1 MGKTRLNPDSVM
13 STAALRVYL
22 ETIEGDETK
31 IAEVFSA
38 LQSAHRFTEFI
49 QTKGISLTEEEAAG
63 LRKAVLK
70 KDIDEIVDEK
80 ELDEIIGSGDI
91 RALISLLR

>member
-1 MGKTRLNPDSVM
+1 M

-22 ETIEGDETK
+22 ETIEGDEAK

-38 LQSAHRFTEFI
+38 LQSAHQFTEFAH
-49 QTKGISLTEEEAAG
+49 TKGISLTEEEAAC

-70 KDIDEIVDEK
+70 KDIDEIVDER
-80 ELDEIIGSGDI
+80 ELDEVIGSGDI
-91 RALISLLR
+91 LSLITLLR